1 MEIFYVS
8 TLHTLHTPQLRLS
21 PPRNLIINPLSL
33 LWDKLLPDQIGINR
47 RISAEG
53 GEQEEVVVV
62 VVGVHTVTRGAVR
75 GVAVTGDT
83 RHRAG
88 CVQWSGRCHDV
99 TMSRC
104 PRVSGDLV
112 TWQQLA

>member
-47 RISAEG
+47 RICGEG
-53 GEQEEVVVV
+53 GEHEEEVVG
-62 VVGVHTVTRGAVR
+62 VGVHTVTRGAVR

-99 TMSRC
+99 TVSRC

>member
-62 VVGVHTVTRGAVR
+62 VGVHTVTRGAVR

-99 TMSRC
+99 PMS
-104 PRVSGDLV
+104 SGLG
-112 TWQQLA
+112 

>member
-47 RISAEG
+47 RICGEG
-53 GEQEEVVVV
+53 GEQEEVVVARL
-62 VVGVHTVTRGAVR
+62 GFTRSHAAQCEV
-75 GVAVTGDT
+75 
-83 RHRAG
+83 
-88 CVQWSGRCHDV
+88 
-99 TMSRC
+99 SR
-104 PRVSGDLV
+104 
-112 TWQQLA
+112 